1 MVANWVDGTGD
12 SHMFGKL
19 NRAESDATLL
29 RSIADS
35 RSITPRIL
43 LVFFRRWVLDLEV
56 MCNVMLAMM
65 TT

>member
-1 MVANWVDGTGD
+1 MVANWVDDTGD
-12 SHMFGKL
+12 LHMFG

-43 LVFFRRWVLDLEV
+43 LVFFRRWVLDLEA
-56 MCNVMLAMM
+56 MYNVMLATM